1 MIGKTA
7 HRLLPKGCT
16 TGTRLQWSVGIRAEI
31 WETALSM
38 ILALCQTGSIG
49 MDGDDGY

>member
-7 HRLLPKGCT
+7 HRLLTKACT
-16 TGTRLQWSVGIRAEI
+16 TGTRLQWSVRIRAGI

-38 ILALCQTGSIG
+38 ITALCQTGPIG
-49 MDGDDGY
+49 LDGDDGY